1 MSEQKTSIFDGC
13 KYVYAENLK
22 GKKVKLTIKSVSGG
36 VEFIDPSGRKAI
48 GFDVSFTETDKVLGI
63 TGVTVRRQLASVTG
77 TDTPSEMVGKQI
89 VLYTVDSKKSTTG
102 KAIRIAAVNE

>member
-1 MSEQKTSIFDGC
+1 MSEHKTSIFDGC

-63 TGVTVRRQLASVTG
+63 ASVTVRRQLASVTG

-89 VLYTVDSKKSTTG
+89 VLYTVDSKKSTSG